1 MSENQNILEVH
12 VLFGHGVQ
20 LKFYATIETLV
31 EIENELFNP
40 LTTFYTLTFP
50 HIECKLNKDFI
61 QLWLVKEPLDV
72 MGNPLSEE
80 ARSRVQECGVEFIEL
95 YPGRDQ

>member
-1 MSENQNILEVH
+1 MSDNQNILEVH

-20 LKFYATIETLV
+20 LKFYATIEKLV
-31 EIENELFNP
+31 EIENELFNH

-61 QLWLVKEPLDV
+61 QLWLVKEP
-72 MGNPLSEE
+72 GNPLSEN